1 MPGVKIWYKEIGY
14 THCGYCSDASDYKP
28 YITFSKRGDSIDETD
43 YIINKDRLID
53 FFQKT
58 PFFTKYRL
66 CSSCT
71 SGYCSSG
78 PEKYIITKVKVILPA
93 EGRKKKYTDP

>member
-1 MPGVKIWYKEIGY
+1 
-14 THCGYCSDASDYKP
+14 
-28 YITFSKRGDSIDETD
+28 
-43 YIINKDRLID
+43 
-53 FFQKT
+53 
-58 PFFTKYRL
+58 L